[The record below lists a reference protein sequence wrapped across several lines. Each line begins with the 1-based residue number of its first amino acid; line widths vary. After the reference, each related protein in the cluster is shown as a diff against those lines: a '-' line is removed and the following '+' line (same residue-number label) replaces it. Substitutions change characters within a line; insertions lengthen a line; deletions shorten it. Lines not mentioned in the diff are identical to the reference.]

1 MITSGWKSFSI
12 LAVVLIL
19 LLYPHKAFSQT
30 AIVPINITVNGNL
43 TISDANNDASSGKN
57 PTLNVNLTVTPDLG
71 AAAATGDANFRIR
84 TNRST
89 WRLTAQRTLE
99 VDTGPTNIIAM
110 DVGLTITT
118 LAGSS
123 ANPNAGTKVAPFN
136 SQTDLSNVPVGA
148 PVTVIAG
155 TAKTSITRDNT
166 NINNY
171 FQVNTR
177 YSILPDFFYQPGT
190 WRTTVTYNLVSP

>member
-1 MITSGWKSFSI
+1 MIISSQNFLFI
-12 LAVVLIL
+12 LAVVLTL
-19 LLYPHKAFSQT
+19 LLYSREAFSQT
-30 AIVPINITVNGNL
+30 ATVPINITVNGNL

-110 DVGLTITT
+110 DVGLSVTT
-118 LAGSS
+118 LAGSN

-171 FQVNTR
+171 FQINTR